1 MIKKFILLLLTFY
14 LIIPASSAE
23 ETVSKVNIYKKYNKE
38 VQKSINR
45 LPKINEASMGNLQLV
60 VRSKNN
66 NYEKWKNNYYPFYW
80 TAVGRID
87 LENSY
92 ITVQADKSNF
102 AESKYFLNTLEYL
115 KDYLIIGF
123 IKTNILKNSKT
134 RKKII
139 GFKYN
144 LNNAVKENDK
154 SWHAANLELI
164 ILIDIDSKN
173 HKYMQFI

>member
-80 TAVGRID
+80 TGLLSA
-87 LENSY
+87 
-92 ITVQADKSNF
+92 
-102 AESKYFLNTLEYL
+102 
-115 KDYLIIGF
+115 
-123 IKTNILKNSKT
+123 
-134 RKKII
+134 
-139 GFKYN
+139 
-144 LNNAVKENDK
+144 
-154 SWHAANLELI
+154 ELI
-164 ILIDIDSKN
+164 
-173 HKYMQFI
+173 